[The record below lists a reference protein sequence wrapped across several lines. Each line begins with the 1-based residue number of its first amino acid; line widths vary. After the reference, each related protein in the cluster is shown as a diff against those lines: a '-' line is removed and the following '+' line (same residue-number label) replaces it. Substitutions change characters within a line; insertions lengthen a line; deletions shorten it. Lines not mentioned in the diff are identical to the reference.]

1 MNPFVTL
8 VVLTVLI
15 ISGVWGSIII
25 AGIFKRH
32 PPKLNT
38 RPDDPRFDVLQEE
51 HHQLEV
57 RFERLEEEI
66 GFFREL
72 HKPETPSQLPRPDHA
87 QE

>member
-1 MNPFVTL
+1 MDPFITL

-32 PPKLNT
+32 PPKLKT

-51 HHQLEV
+51 HHQLEA
-57 RFERLEEEI
+57 RFDRLEEEI
-66 GFFREL
+66 GFLREL
-72 HKPETPSQLPRPDHA
+72 HKPEAPIQLPRPDQS